1 MSPSTCTW
9 LWLLCAMPQL
19 TLRSLLTLPLS
30 VAADFG
36 LARTYGMP
44 PKPMTP
50 KVVTLW

>member
-1 MSPSTCTW
+1 MT
-9 LWLLCAMPQL
+9 QL
-19 TLRSLLTLPLS
+19 TLGSLLTSAS
-30 VAADFG
+30 VEADFG